1 MKNQGF
7 LVELIEKDSL
17 RYYLIRDGR
26 TGQVLDIAN
35 DSSELATFLSNYD
48 IK

>member
-7 LVELIEKDSL
+7 LVEIIEKDSQ
-17 RYYLIRDGR
+17 RYYIVRDGR
-26 TGQVLDIAN
+26 TGQVLDVAN
-35 DSSELATFLSNYD
+35 DGSELATFFSNYE